1 MRRLS
6 SKTTFFNKRVFPVIW
21 FGFLALFVIAGL
33 AASLQKRESPPLQF
47 LIVPVLMAVFGYIFM
62 KHLVLDLVDEV
73 WDAGNELI
81 VRNNRQEDR
90 IPLSNIMNVSHM
102 TFMNPPRITLTLR
115 QPCRFG
121 KEITF
126 SPPASLL
133 AFFSKNLIATE
144 LIERIE
150 AVRRGG

>member
-21 FGFLALFVIAGL
+21 FGFVALFVIAGL
-33 AASLQKRESPPLQF
+33 AASVQKRESPPLEF
-47 LIVPVLMAVFGYIFM
+47 VIVPVLMAVFGYVIM
-62 KHLVLDLVDEV
+62 KQLVLDLMDEV
-73 WDAGNELI
+73 WDAGDALL
-81 VRNNRQEDR
+81 VRNNKQEDR
-90 IPLSNIMNVSHM
+90 ILLSNIVNVSYV

-126 SPPASLL
+126 SPPVGMV
-133 AFFSKNLIATE
+133 AFFSKSPIVTE
-144 LIERIE
+144 LIERID
-150 AVRRGG
+150 ATRRGR